1 MTVSRRP
8 CILLV
13 TNHASEDSCPG
24 APHALSELV
33 DMGELGGYCV
43 LNSGPASHEPRD
55 VRERRVIQGVQASKC
70 DILLVQSLKDNIRD
84 MDALAS
90 AVAGR
95 PVLYWEG
102 DPWGRGKSI
111 TSAMA
116 AWLDLSTIVFSVG
129 GDPQASLLRA
139 NGARDVRLIVHTYD
153 HMLFSEAERHFSFE
167 QATPGRVGVIGS
179 NLMRVPLISGLPGS
193 WQRFRLVSQLRR
205 RVSEF
210 ALAGP
215 GWPRG
220 WSHGRLAFEQQADFV
235 QGCALLANWDHYP
248 RTSSY
253 TSDRMAITMIAG
265 RAQVTTEHPGMD
277 WASDC
282 QGVFFYNNVRSAV
295 EATLALGS
303 RDMDELRELGFAAHT
318 WAKGRMSHRQAYR
331 FMVSS
336 LVETVSPPEEPPWTK
351 LPAI

>member
-1 MTVSRRP
+1 MSRRP

-13 TNHASEDSCPG
+13 TNHASDDSCPG

-33 DMGELGGYCV
+33 ETGELGGYRV
-43 LNSGPASHEPRD
+43 LNSGPASNEPRD
-55 VRERRVIQGVQASKC
+55 VRERRVIQGVRSSNC
-70 DILLVQSLKDNIRD
+70 DIVLVQSLKDGIRN

-90 AVAGR
+90 AIAGR

-111 TSAMA
+111 TPAMA
-116 AWLDLSTIVFSVG
+116 AWLGLSTIVFSVG

-153 HMLFSEAERHFSFE
+153 HVLFAESERHFTFE
-167 QATPGRVGVIGS
+167 QAIPGRVGVIGS
-179 NLMRVPLISGLPGS
+179 NLMRAPLISGLPGS
-193 WQRFRLVSQLRR
+193 WQRFRLVTQLRR
-205 RVSEF
+205 GVSDL

-220 WSHGRLAFEQQADFV
+220 WSQGRLAFEQQANFIQACGV
-235 QGCALLANWDHYP
+235 LASWDHYP

-265 RAQVTTEHPGMD
+265 RAQVTTKHPGMD
-277 WASDC
+277 WASSC
-282 QGVFFYNNVRSAV
+282 EGVYFYDNVRSAV
-295 EATLALGS
+295 EATLALRS
-303 RDMDELRELGFAAHT
+303 RDTDDLRELGFAAHK
-318 WAKGRMSHRQAYR
+318 WAQGRMSHRQAYR

-336 LVETVSPPEEPPWTK
+336 LVETVSPPEEPPWTR
-351 LPAI
+351 LPEI